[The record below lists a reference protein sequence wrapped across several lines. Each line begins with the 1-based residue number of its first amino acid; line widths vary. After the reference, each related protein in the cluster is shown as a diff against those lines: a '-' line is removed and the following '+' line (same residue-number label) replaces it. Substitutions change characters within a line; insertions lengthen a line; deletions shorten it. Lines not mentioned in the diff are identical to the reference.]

1 MLYVVATPIGNLKEI
16 TFRAIET
23 LQSVDYILCE
33 DTRTSKVLLD
43 NYDIKKTLKSYHK
56 FNETKATEDIISDL
70 KSGKDVALIS
80 DAGMPGISDPG
91 NILINAL
98 IREGLEYT
106 VVSGASALINAFVLS
121 GYDAPFTFVGFLSD
135 NNTKRKDMLNKLSKS
150 NTSLIFYCS
159 PHSIEKDL
167 KDMLGILGNR
177 EICVVREISKKFEEV
192 NFSDLQNGYKGLIKG
207 EFVVI
212 VNQPKNYMIDRDLD
226 QDLET
231 LLSMGLSKT
240 DASKILAKLHG
251 LKKNDVYKNAINK
264 DWE

>member
-1 MLYVVATPIGNLKEI
+1 MLFVVATPIGNLKEI

-43 NYDIKKTLKSYHK
+43 TYNIKKPLKSYHK
-56 FNETKATEDIISDL
+56 FNETKATEDILLDL
-70 KSGKDVALIS
+70 KSGKDIALIS

-91 NILINAL
+91 SILINAL
-98 IREGLEYT
+98 IKEGLEYT

-121 GYDAPFTFVGFLSD
+121 GYETPFTFVGFLSD
-135 NNTKRKDMLNKLSKS
+135 NNSKRKETLNKLSNS
-150 NTSLIFYCS
+150 DTSLIFYCS

-167 KDMLGILGNR
+167 KDMFYVLGNR

-192 NFSDLQNGYKGLIKG
+192 KFSDLETGYTGLIKG

-212 VNQPKNYMIDRDLD
+212 VNHPKNESIDRDLD
-226 QDLET
+226 QDLKT
-231 LLSMGLSKT
+231 LLSMGITKT
-240 DASKILAKLHG
+240 DASKILAKVHG

-264 DWE
+264 E